1 MIKNY
6 LSVLIFFILCIFIF
20 FVVSTYKSDKNKK
33 KITSNRISV
42 YKKIE
47 ENISNLVLLKSD
59 TNNVIE
65 FNFVYDNDNN
75 KIKRNFWKLFK
86 KND

>member
-1 MIKNY
+1 MIKNIF
-6 LSVLIFFILCIFIF
+6 SVLIFLFIFFFTF
-20 FVVSTYKSDKNKK
+20 FVVSTYISDKNTK
-33 KITSNRISV
+33 KININRNSV

-47 ENISNLVLLKSD
+47 ENISNLILLTND
-59 TNNVIE
+59 TNNIIE
-65 FNFVYDNDNN
+65 FNSGYGNDNN